1 METLT
6 VKSKIKDTI
15 NEVLDLSQKQMS
27 EKKIREQAIN
37 KFLDHVLE
45 FQDMINNKTNSILD
59 VNSKFS
65 EFSRFNEAVDEE
77 CLQLIRQ
84 VLDLSIK
91 WHQKLIRFY
100 VDLNWIRKHNIANTA
115 IENFKT
121 AIDDLKEYN
130 QDLEDLYFN
139 IEKDDNLKSTVQEFV
154 TLAKKH
160 HCKD

>member
-1 METLT
+1 METIT

-15 NEVLDLSQKQMS
+15 NEVLDLSQKQKS

-37 KFLDHVLE
+37 EFLDHILD
-45 FQDMINNKTNSILD
+45 FQDTLNEKTKSVLHL
-59 VNSKFS
+59 NSKFS
-65 EFSRFNEAVDEE
+65 EFSRFNDSVDEE

-84 VLDLSIK
+84 VLDLSK
-91 WHQKLIRFY
+91 NWHQKLIRFY

-115 IENFKT
+115 ISEFKT

-139 IEKDDNLKSTVQEFV
+139 IEKDDTLNSTVQEFIA
-154 TLAKKH
+154 LAKKH

>member
-37 KFLDHVLE
+37 KFLDHILD
-45 FQDMINNKTNSILD
+45 FQDMLDEKTNSILD

-100 VDLNWIRKHNIANTA
+100 VDLNWIRKHNIANNA
-115 IENFKT
+115 IANFKT
-121 AIDDLKEYN
+121 AVDDLKEYN

-139 IEKDDNLKSTVQEFV
+139 IEKDETLNSTIQEFV
-154 TLAKKH
+154 ALAKKH

>member
-37 KFLDHVLE
+37 KFLDHILE
-45 FQDMINNKTNSILD
+45 FQDMINEKTNSILD

-115 IENFKT
+115 IANFKA

-139 IEKDDNLKSTVQEFV
+139 IEKDDNLKSTVQEFI